1 MQKLII
7 IIVMLITGSVLA
19 QSNYEKGMT
28 KAFDLWKKEKSVEAS
43 HLFERIA
50 KAETNNWLPSYYAA
64 YINTL
69 SSFGE
74 KDKEVLI
81 AKLKKAQDLVND
93 AKAISPDNVEIMI
106 LEALVNTA
114 WIAYDGT
121 TYGMTLG
128 GKVMTLYANAEA
140 IAPNNPRVVL
150 NKAEWNMGSAKFFG
164 QDTKPFC
171 KDVER
176 ALELFANFKAESE
189 FHPDWGK
196 ERAEQ
201 VLSECK

>member
-7 IIVMLITGSVLA
+7 IIVMLITGEVIA

-28 KAFDLWKKEKSVEAS
+28 KAFDLWKSEQPVKAS

-50 KAETNNWLPSYYAA
+50 KAESENWLPSYYAA
-64 YINTL
+64 YINVIQ
-69 SSFGE
+69 SFGE
-74 KDKEVLI
+74 KDKEVLT

-93 AKAISPDNVEIMI
+93 AQTISPNNPEIMI
-106 LEALVNTA
+106 LEALLHTA
-114 WIAYDGT
+114 WIAYDGQ

-128 GKVMTLYANAEA
+128 GKVMSLYAKAEA

-189 FHPDWGK
+189 FHPNWGK

-201 VLSECK
+201 VLSECN

>member
-1 MQKLII
+1 MQKIVM
-7 IIVMLITGSVLA
+7 IIVLFITGHVTA

-28 KAFDLWKKEKSVEAS
+28 KAFDLWKNEKPVEAS
-43 HLFERIA
+43 NLFERIA
-50 KAETNNWLPSYYAA
+50 KAEENNWLPSYYAA
-64 YINTL
+64 YINTIY
-69 SSFGE
+69 SFGE
-74 KDKEVLI
+74 TDKDVLT

-93 AKAISPDNVEIMI
+93 ATAIAPNNPEIMI
-106 LEALVNTA
+106 LQALVHTA
-114 WIAYDGT
+114 WIAYDGA
-121 TYGMTLG
+121 TYGMTLS
-128 GKVMTLYANAEA
+128 GKVMTLYTKAEA

-176 ALELFANFKAESE
+176 SLELFANFKAESE

-201 VLSECK
+201 VLSECN